1 MNIITRFPPSPTGL
15 IHVGT
20 AKTAL
25 LNYLFAKKHNGKVIL
40 RWEDTDKARSKKEYE
55 QNIFET
61 LEWLGLTFNEVHHQ
75 SERTLIYQKHIGKL
89 IAEGKAY
96 FSEESTVIN
105 AQEGSEEE
113 DDDEVKVVSNEKRVI
128 RFKNPN
134 KVITFTDLLRGDISV
149 DTTELG
155 DFVIA
160 RTIEEPLYHLA
171 VVIDDFEMGITH
183 IIRGEDGIYNT
194 PRQIL
199 IQEALGAPR
208 PTYCHFPF
216 ILGADRSKLSK
227 RNGSIPVSEYKN
239 MGILPDAFINYLALL
254 GWNPGT
260 TQEIFTREE
269 LIEAFSL
276 ERIQKSGAIFDLE
289 KLLWFNREHIKRMP
303 DLEFKKQVLSFL
315 PEQFKA
321 LPQWSDERLTKALS
335 DIKERIS
342 TLKDVAELAES
353 GDFTYFFAT
362 PTFTLEALIPKAKK
376 GESITLDTVA
386 AHLQKVIELLDPLS
400 ETSWNKEAVKGALW
414 DYATEVGRAEVLWP
428 LRFLLSGRDKSP
440 DPFTLSEILGKQET
454 LTRIKSTLSLISP
467 KA

>member
-40 RWEDTDKARSKKEYE
+40 RWEDTDRARSKKEYE

-105 AQEGSEEE
+105 AREGSEEE

-183 IIRGEDGIYNT
+183 IIRG
-194 PRQIL
+194 
-199 IQEALGAPR
+199 
-208 PTYCHFPF
+208 
-216 ILGADRSKLSK
+216 
-227 RNGSIPVSEYKN
+227 
-239 MGILPDAFINYLALL
+239 
-254 GWNPGT
+254 
-260 TQEIFTREE
+260 
-269 LIEAFSL
+269 
-276 ERIQKSGAIFDLE
+276 
-289 KLLWFNREHIKRMP
+289 
-303 DLEFKKQVLSFL
+303 
-315 PEQFKA
+315 
-321 LPQWSDERLTKALS
+321 
-335 DIKERIS
+335 
-342 TLKDVAELAES
+342 
-353 GDFTYFFAT
+353 
-362 PTFTLEALIPKAKK
+362 
-376 GESITLDTVA
+376 
-386 AHLQKVIELLDPLS
+386 
-400 ETSWNKEAVKGALW
+400 
-414 DYATEVGRAEVLWP
+414 
-428 LRFLLSGRDKSP
+428 
-440 DPFTLSEILGKQET
+440 
-454 LTRIKSTLSLISP
+454 
-467 KA
+467 